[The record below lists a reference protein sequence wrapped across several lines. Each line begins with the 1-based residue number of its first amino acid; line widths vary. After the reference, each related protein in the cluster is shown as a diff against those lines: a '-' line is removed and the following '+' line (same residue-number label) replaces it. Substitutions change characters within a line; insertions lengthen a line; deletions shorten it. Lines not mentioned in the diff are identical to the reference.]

1 MTLFNLRARRI
12 ASAFFAPRVALA
24 VGISL
29 ALTFIFIF
37 FAGRT
42 GRAQSGLFVTT
53 FAGVAFSP
61 GALDGQGASARFN
74 APLGIAVD
82 KDDNVIV
89 ADFRNARIRKIAP
102 DGTVTTIAGGIQGFA
117 NGVGPS
123 ARFYGPA
130 GVAIDKDGNIIVA
143 DYGNNRIR
151 QIAPNGLVTTIA
163 GSGQYGTLSG
173 VGLNA
178 RFAQPTGVAVDDQGV
193 IYVLDS
199 GTNLVRKIDRGR
211 YVSTLAG
218 NYNGFA
224 DGIGTQASFSF
235 SGAAPQVCF
244 DTQGNLIIADFFN
257 SRIRQVTPTGEVST
271 IAGNG
276 NGILV
281 DGPALQA
288 SLFFATGVTRDAQG
302 NILIADWHNA
312 AVRKLD
318 MTARYLSTVAGNGV
332 EDNIDGPASQAAFV
346 RPGGVAVDSKGNIFV
361 SDYFTHTIRRIG
373 APGPRPIPTLT
384 PVPTPTPTPTPSPT
398 PTPEPTP
405 TPTPGP
411 TPTPS
416 PTPTPTPTPTPAPGE
431 PGTPVNVIVNPSF
444 ETGDYSGWRV
454 YTYFIEGGGALLV
467 NDPYLVTDGQY
478 ALKFQANGRRLVDSC
493 AQDISLSPG
502 DYTLTADVVPSY
514 GTIATL
520 AVNFNNGAPG
530 VSAATPISQRMTLRV
545 NFTVTDASRPIT
557 ILAVGNQNRYIR
569 SNFAVDNFRLFRR

>member
-1 MTLFNLRARRI
+1 MTLSNLRARR
-12 ASAFFAPRVALA
+12 SLTAFFAPRAALA
-24 VGISL
+24 VGVAL
-29 ALTFIFIF
+29 ALTLIVIFI
-37 FAGRT
+37 AGRT

-53 FAGVAFSP
+53 FAGVAYSP
-61 GALDGQGASARFN
+61 GTFDGQGASARFN

-89 ADFRNARIRKIAP
+89 ADFRNARVRKMAP
-102 DGTVTTIAGGIQGFA
+102 DGTVTTVAGGVQGFA
-117 NGVGPS
+117 NGVGAN

-163 GSGQYGTLSG
+163 GSGQYGSDSG
-173 VGLNA
+173 VGVNA

-193 IYVLDS
+193 IYALDS
-199 GTNLVRKIDRGR
+199 GTNLVRKIDRDR

-218 NYNGFA
+218 NSNGFA
-224 DGIGTQASFSF
+224 DGVGTQASFSF

-244 DTQGNLIIADFFN
+244 DNQGNLIIADFFN
-257 SRIRQVTPTGEVST
+257 SRIRRVTPAGEVST

-276 NGILV
+276 FGVLT

-332 EDNIDGPASQAAFV
+332 EDNTDGPALQASFV

-373 APGPRPIPTLT
+373 APVPRPRLLPIRT
-384 PVPTPTPTPTPSPT
+384 PIPTPTPGATPAPGPSPT
-398 PTPEPTP
+398 PTPN
-405 TPTPGP
+405 
-411 TPTPS
+411 
-416 PTPTPTPTPTPAPGE
+416 PTPTPAPGE
-431 PGTPVNVIVNPSF
+431 LGTPINVIVNPSF

-454 YTYFIEGGGALLV
+454 YTYFIEAGGALMV
-467 NDPYLVTDGQY
+467 NDPSIVTDGQY
-478 ALKFQANGRRLVDSC
+478 ALMFQANGRRLLDSC

-502 DYTLTADVVPSY
+502 DYTLMADVVPSY

-520 AVNFNNGAPG
+520 SVNFNNGAPV
-530 VSAATPISQRMTLRV
+530 VSAATPTSQRMTLRV

-557 ILAVGNQNRYIR
+557 ILAAGSQNRYIR

>member
-1 MTLFNLRARRI
+1 
-12 ASAFFAPRVALA
+12 
-24 VGISL
+24 
-29 ALTFIFIF
+29 
-37 FAGRT
+37 
-42 GRAQSGLFVTT
+42 LFVTT
-53 FAGVAFSP
+53 FAGVAFTP

-89 ADFRNARIRKIAP
+89 ADFHNARIRKIAP
-102 DGTVTTIAGGIQGFA
+102 DGTVTTIAGGVQGFA
-117 NGVGPS
+117 NGVGQG

-130 GVAIDKDGNIIVA
+130 GVAIDNDGNIIVA

-151 QIAPNGLVTTIA
+151 QVAPNGVVTTIA
-163 GSGQYGTLSG
+163 GSGQYGNLNG
-173 VGLNA
+173 VGASA

-211 YVSTLAG
+211 YVTTIAG
-218 NYNGFA
+218 NYNGYA
-224 DGIGTQASFSF
+224 DGVGDQALFSF

-244 DTQGNLIIADFFN
+244 DTMGNLIIADFFN
-257 SRIRQVTPTGEVST
+257 SRIRQVTPAGEVTT

-276 NGILV
+276 FGVLA

-288 SLFFATGVTRDAQG
+288 SLFFATGVTRDGQG
-302 NILIADWHNA
+302 NIIIADWHNA

-318 MTARYLSTVAGNGV
+318 MTARYLSTIAGSGV
-332 EDNIDGPASQAAFV
+332 EDNIDGPAAQAAFV

-373 APGPRPIPTLT
+373 APGPRPTPT
-384 PVPTPTPTPTPSPT
+384 PVPTVTPTPAPTPTPP
-398 PTPEPTP
+398 
-405 TPTPGP
+405 P

-416 PTPTPTPTPTPAPGE
+416 PTPTPTPTPAPTPTPTPGE
-431 PGTPVNVIVNPSF
+431 PGTPINVIVNPSF

-454 YTYFIEGGGALLV
+454 FTYFFEGGGALMV
-467 NDPYLVTDGQY
+467 NDPTLVTDGQY
-478 ALKFQANGRRLVDSC
+478 ALKFQANGRRLADSC
-493 AQDISLSPG
+493 AQDLSLPPG
-502 DYTLTADVVPSY
+502 DYTITADVIPSV

-520 AVNFNNGAPG
+520 AVNFNDGSPG
-530 VSAATPISQRMTLRV
+530 VSSATPAGQSMTLRV
-545 NFTVTDASRPIT
+545 DFTVTDGSHPIT

-569 SNFAVDNFRLFRR
+569 SNFVVDNFRIFRR